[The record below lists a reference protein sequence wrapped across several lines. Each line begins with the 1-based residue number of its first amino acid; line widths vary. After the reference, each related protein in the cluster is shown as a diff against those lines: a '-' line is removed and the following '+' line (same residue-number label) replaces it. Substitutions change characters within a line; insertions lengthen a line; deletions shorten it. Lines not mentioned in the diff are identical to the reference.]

1 MKKYPLEE
9 LRPDLLDRLKRI
21 LENDRLGH
29 AYLFSGDFASFE
41 MAIFLTQAIFCQEK
55 AGALPCGQCRNCRL
69 IAQQEFPDLTIIAP
83 QGNVIKTDTVRELV
97 KDFSQSGF
105 ESNKQVF
112 IIRDA
117 EKMHPNAANSLLKA
131 MEEPQSDIHIFLLTN
146 QEEAV
151 LPTIKS
157 RAQLVLFP
165 KNTHFLEQK
174 LEEEGLLKNQ
184 ARLVAQVA
192 GNVEQALLLAQ
203 NKAFIDSLTQSR
215 KLVDSLYQS
224 QNQAYLQVGK
234 LVALAS
240 EKSEQER
247 LFDVLTIILAEQL
260 EEKVAR
266 HYLDGLLLA
275 RKMWRS
281 NVSFQNSLEHWIL
294 AA

>member
-69 IAQQEFPDLTIIAP
+69 IAQQ
-83 QGNVIKTDTVRELV
+83 VRELV